1 MNDLPFRRTE
11 VDTSG
16 IIFTSSCI
24 IIIMYHHHHVSS
36 SSCII
41 IIIQVTTNHLHDEI
55 VLEWGLRV
63 LTHLSLEKGML
74 MLLLLLLLLLL
85 MQMIS
90 RHAILIV

>member
-1 MNDLPFRRTE
+1 MYHH
-11 VDTSG
+11 
-16 IIFTSSCI
+16 
-24 IIIMYHHHHVSS
+24 YHHHHHHVS

-74 MLLLLLLLLLL
+74 MLLLLL

-90 RHAILIV
+90 RHAMLIV